1 MKKYL
6 LTALLWVFAFVGF
19 TNASNYTFTSEDKT
33 EYSPSS
39 VTFDNSFTLSSSSV
53 VSFVANEQGYNV
65 LIICPSSDTNQ
76 NLCCILSSSDDW
88 ETFSDNSLC
97 TFEWWV
103 EYFLIW
109 SDWDNFSSITISDWQ
124 NSSGGSDSS
133 SNTPL
138 LSGWTTVF
146 SWIISSLWSVM
157 SEFIPYVA
165 FVGLWLLGAIIGF
178 VAIKRL
184 VNRIRAKI
192 LWTFSGWRRRK

>member
-1 MKKYL
+1 MKKTL

-65 LIICPSSDTNQ
+65 LTICPSSDTNQ

-124 NSSGGSDSS
+124 NSSGGWSS
-133 SNTPL
+133 AWSSTNTPL
-138 LSGWTTVF
+138 LSGW
-146 SWIISSLWSVM
+146 ISL
-157 SEFIPYVA
+157 I
-165 FVGLWLLGAIIGF
+165 
-178 VAIKRL
+178 
-184 VNRIRAKI
+184 
-192 LWTFSGWRRRK
+192 